1 MNSIQVQCYLLKIS
15 IKFSFIEFTI
25 EIELFTIKYIKLNPQ
40 LKLK

>member
-1 MNSIQVQCYLLKIS
+1 MNSIQMRYCLLKIS

-40 LKLK
+40 LKL